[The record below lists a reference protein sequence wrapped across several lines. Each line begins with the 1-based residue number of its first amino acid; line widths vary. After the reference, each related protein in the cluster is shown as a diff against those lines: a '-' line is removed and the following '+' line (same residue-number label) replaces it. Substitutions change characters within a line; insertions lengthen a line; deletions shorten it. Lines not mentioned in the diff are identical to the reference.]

1 MSQNLWAEFPQS
13 YCTEDVQTLLSWVAA
28 GESGTIVG
36 WSGTGKSN
44 LLGFLANRP
53 DVTGPHLPDDS
64 NRYCFLLLD
73 VNSLPEVTVSAFYRG
88 MLQTLYEATKA
99 LQEPTQGDMAALYHD
114 HIALQDPFLLYQAIK
129 AGLHL
134 LCAEGGRHAVWLL
147 DRFDAACRQ
156 FDRPY
161 FDSLRALRDTFKG
174 RLCYL
179 VATRHELARLRDP
192 TEISEFYDIVATHI
206 WWVRPLGYADA
217 RWVITRAERRWGV
230 TFSDP
235 DVEQLIA
242 LTGGHPRL
250 LRTAC
255 DILARESKQGK
266 GSAIGESDLLA
277 RSEIRRECQEVWGD
291 LGEEERQTLRGIV
304 VGTPVEQLSREAL
317 VYLQQSG
324 LVSVSE
330 GRLQPFSSIFGL
342 FVAKLSDQVEEIR
355 LHPETR
361 AVLCG
366 SVPLPVTLTPK
377 EDRLLSYFLEHVG
390 HICTK
395 DALIR
400 AVWPDEVV
408 LEGVRDDRLTQLVR
422 QLRVKIEPDPAD
434 PRYIRTVWGRGY
446 RFVQPDTF
454 ETRMSRRDE

>member
-1 MSQNLWAEFPQS
+1 MSQNPWAEFPKS
-13 YCTEDVQTLLSWVAA
+13 YCAEDVQTLLSWVAA

-44 LLGFLANRP
+44 LLGFLATRP
-53 DVTGPHLPDDS
+53 DVTGPHLPGDS

-88 MLQTLYEATKA
+88 MLQTLHEATKA
-99 LQEPTQGDMAALYHD
+99 SREPTQDGMAALYHD
-114 HIALQDPFLLYQAIK
+114 HIALQDPFLLYQAVK

-147 DRFDAACRQ
+147 DRFDAACQQ
-156 FDRPY
+156 FDRPF

-179 VATRHELARLRDP
+179 VAARHELARLRNP
-192 TEISEFYDIVATHI
+192 TEISEFYDIVTTNT
-206 WWVRPLGYADA
+206 WWVRPLGYSDA
-217 RWVITRAERRWGV
+217 CWVITRAERRWGV
-230 TFSDP
+230 AFSDP

-250 LRTAC
+250 LRIVC
-255 DILARESKQGK
+255 DILARDFKQGK
-266 GSAIGESDLLA
+266 RPAIGEDDWLA
-277 RSEIRRECQEVWGD
+277 RPAIRRECQEIWGD

-304 VGTPVEQLSREAL
+304 LMAPVEQLSGEAL
-317 VYLQQSG
+317 AYLQRSG
-324 LVSVSE
+324 LVSVS
-330 GRLQPFSSIFGL
+330 GGQLRPFSPILSL
-342 FVAKLSDQVEEIR
+342 FVARLGDQVEEIR

-361 AVLCG
+361 AVLRG
-366 SVPLPVTLTPK
+366 SVPLPVTLTPN
-377 EDRLLSYFLEHVG
+377 EDRLLSYFVEHVG

-395 DALIR
+395 DALIQ

-408 LEGVRDDRLTQLVR
+408 LEGVRDDRLTQLIR
-422 QLRVKIEPDPAD
+422 QLRVKIEPDAAH
-434 PRYIRTVWGRGY
+434 PRYIKTVRGRGY
-446 RFVQPDTF
+446 QFVCGSSGSVVQ
-454 ETRMSRRDE
+454 

>member
-1 MSQNLWAEFPQS
+1 MSQNPWAEFPKS
-13 YCTEDVQTLLSWVAA
+13 YCTKDVQTLLSWVAA

-44 LLGFLANRP
+44 LVGFLATRP
-53 DVTGPHLPDDS
+53 DVTGPHLPGDS

-99 LQEPTQGDMAALYHD
+99 LREPVQDGMAAIYHD
-114 HIALQDPFLLYQAIK
+114 HIALQDPFLLYQALK

-134 LCAEGGRHAVWLL
+134 LCAEEGRHAVWLL

-156 FDRPY
+156 FDRPF

-179 VATRHELARLRDP
+179 VATRHELARLQDP
-192 TEISEFYDIVATHI
+192 TEVSEFYDIVATNT

-217 RWVITRAERRWGV
+217 RWVITRAVRRWGV
-230 TFSDP
+230 AFSNSDA
-235 DVEQLIA
+235 EQLIA

-250 LRTAC
+250 LRIAC

-266 GSAIGESDLLA
+266 RSAIGESDLLA
-277 RSEIRRECQEVWGD
+277 RSEIRRECQEIWGD
-291 LGEEERQTLRGIV
+291 LREEERQTLRGIV
-304 VGTPVEQLSREAL
+304 VGAPVEQLSREAL
-317 VYLQQSG
+317 ACLQRSG
-324 LVSVSE
+324 LVSVSK
-330 GRLQPFSSIFGL
+330 GRLRPFSSIFGI
-342 FVAKLSDQVEEIR
+342 FVAELGDQVEEIR

-361 AVLCG
+361 AVLRG
-366 SVPLPVTLTPK
+366 SAQLPVTLTRK
-377 EDRLLSYFLEHVG
+377 EDRLLSYLLEHVG

-395 DALIR
+395 DALIW

-422 QLRVKIEPDPAD
+422 QLRVKIEPDPAN
-434 PRYIRTVWGRGY
+434 PRYIRTVRGRGY
-446 RFVQPDTF
+446 QFVQKGPAQ
-454 ETRMSRRDE
+454 

>member
-1 MSQNLWAEFPQS
+1 MSQNPWAEFPKS

-44 LLGFLANRP
+44 LLGFLAIRP
-53 DVTGPHLPDDS
+53 DVTGPHLPGDGD
-64 NRYCFLLLD
+64 RYCFLLLD

-88 MLQTLYEATKA
+88 MLQTLYETAKA
-99 LQEPTQGDMAALYHD
+99 LRAPTRDGMAALYHD
-114 HIALQDPFLLYQAIK
+114 HIVLQDPFLLYQAVK

-134 LCAEGGRHAVWLL
+134 LCMEEGRYAVWLL
-147 DRFDAACRQ
+147 DRFDAACQQ
-156 FDRPY
+156 FNRPF
-161 FDSLRALRDTFKG
+161 FDSLRALRDAFKG

-192 TEISEFYDIVATHI
+192 TEISEFYDIVATNT

-217 RWVITRAERRWGV
+217 RWVITRAERRWGIAL
-230 TFSDP
+230 SDS

-250 LRTAC
+250 LRIAC

-266 GSAIGESDLLA
+266 GSTMGESDLLA
-277 RSEIRRECQEVWGD
+277 RSEIRRECQEIWGD
-291 LGEEERQTLRGIV
+291 LGEEERQTLQGIV
-304 VGTPVEQLSREAL
+304 VGAPVEQLSREAL
-317 VYLQQSG
+317 AYLQRSG

-330 GRLQPFSSIFGL
+330 GWLQPFSSIFGF
-342 FVAKLSDQVEEIR
+342 FVAKLGDQVEEIR

-361 AVLCG
+361 AVLRG
-366 SVPLPVTLTPK
+366 TVPLPVTLTPK

-390 HICTK
+390 HVCTK
-395 DALIR
+395 DALIQ

-408 LEGVRDDRLTQLVR
+408 LEGVRDDRLTQLIR
-422 QLRVKIEPDPAD
+422 QLRVKIEPDPAN
-434 PRYIRTVWGRGY
+434 PRYIRTVRGRGY
-446 RFVQPDTF
+446 QFVQKG
-454 ETRMSRRDE
+454 

>member
-1 MSQNLWAEFPQS
+1 
-13 YCTEDVQTLLSWVAA
+13 
-28 GESGTIVG
+28 
-36 WSGTGKSN
+36 
-44 LLGFLANRP
+44 
-53 DVTGPHLPDDS
+53 LPGDS
-64 NRYCFLLLD
+64 DSYCFLLLD

-99 LQEPTQGDMAALYHD
+99 LREPTQDDMAALYHD
-114 HIALQDPFLLYQAIK
+114 HIALQDPFLLYQAVK
-129 AGLHL
+129 SGLYL

-147 DRFDAACRQ
+147 DRFDAACQQ
-156 FDRPY
+156 FDRPF
-161 FDSLRALRDTFKG
+161 FDSLRALRETFKG

-179 VATRHELARLRDP
+179 VAARHELARLWDP
-192 TEISEFYDIVATHI
+192 TEISELYDIVAANT

-230 TFSDP
+230 AFSDP

-250 LRTAC
+250 LRIAC
-255 DILARESKQGK
+255 DILARKFKQGK
-266 GSAIGESDLLA
+266 RSLIGEGDLLA
-277 RSEIRRECQEVWGD
+277 RSEIRRECQEIWGD

-304 VGTPVEQLSREAL
+304 LGAPVEQLSREAL
-317 VYLQQSG
+317 VYLQRSG

-330 GRLQPFSSIFGL
+330 GWLQPFSSIFGI
-342 FVAKLSDQVEEIR
+342 FVAKLSDQDEEIR

-361 AVLCG
+361 AVLRG
-366 SVPLPVTLTPK
+366 SVPLPVTLTQK

-395 DALIR
+395 DALIQ

-408 LEGVRDDRLTQLVR
+408 LEGVRDDRLTQLIR
-422 QLRVKIEPDPAD
+422 QLRVKIEPDPAN
-434 PRYIRTVWGRGY
+434 PRYIKTVRGRGY
-446 RFVQPDTF
+446 QFVQKGG
-454 ETRMSRRDE
+454 SG

>member
-1 MSQNLWAEFPQS
+1 MGQNPWAGFPTS
-13 YCTEDVQTLLSWVAA
+13 YCTKDVQTLLSWIAA

-44 LLGFLANRP
+44 LLAFLATRP
-53 DVTGPHLPDDS
+53 DATSPYLPDDS
-64 NRYCFLLLD
+64 DRYCFLLLD

-99 LQEPTQGDMAALYHD
+99 LREPTQDGMAALYHD
-114 HIALQDPFLLYQAIK
+114 HIALQDPFLLYQAVR

-134 LCAEGGRHAVWLL
+134 LCVEGGRHAIWLL
-147 DRFDAACRQ
+147 DRFDAACQQ
-156 FDRPY
+156 FERPF

-179 VATRHELARLRDP
+179 VATRHELTRLRDP
-192 TEISEFYDIVATHI
+192 SKISEFYDIVATNT
-206 WWVRPLGYADA
+206 WWVRPLGYTDA

-230 TFSDP
+230 AFSDP

-250 LRTAC
+250 LRIAC
-255 DILARESKQGK
+255 DILAREFKQGK
-266 GSAIGESDLLA
+266 RSAIGESDLLV
-277 RSEIRRECQEVWGD
+277 RSEIQRECQEIWGD
-291 LGEEERQTLRGIV
+291 LGEEERQTLQGIV
-304 VGTPVEQLSREAL
+304 AGAPVEQLSREAL
-317 VYLQQSG
+317 AYLQRNG

-330 GRLQPFSSIFGL
+330 GRLRPFSSLFSV
-342 FVAKLSDQVEEIR
+342 FVAKLGDQVEEIR

-361 AVLCG
+361 AVLRG
-366 SVPLPVTLTPK
+366 GVQLPVTLTPK

-390 HICTK
+390 HVCTK
-395 DALIR
+395 DALIQ

-408 LEGVRDDRLTQLVR
+408 LEGVRDDRLTQLIR
-422 QLRVKIEPDPAD
+422 QLRVKIEPDPAY
-434 PRYIRTVWGRGY
+434 PRYIRTVRGRGY
-446 RFVQPDTF
+446 QFVQKRST
-454 ETRMSRRDE
+454 DEGR

>member
-1 MSQNLWAEFPQS
+1 MSQNPWAEFPKS

-44 LLGFLANRP
+44 LLGFLAIRA
-53 DVTGPHLPDDS
+53 DVTGLHLPGDS
-64 NRYCFLLLD
+64 DRYCFLLLD

-88 MLQTLYEATKA
+88 MLQALYEATKA
-99 LQEPTQGDMAALYHD
+99 LREPTRDGMAALYHD
-114 HIALQDPFLLYQAIK
+114 HIVLQDPFLLYQAVK
-129 AGLHL
+129 AGLHF
-134 LCAEGGRHAVWLL
+134 LCAEEGRYAVWLL
-147 DRFDAACRQ
+147 DRFDAAFRQ
-156 FDRPY
+156 FDRPF
-161 FDSLRALRDTFKG
+161 FDSLRALRDAFKG

-192 TEISEFYDIVATHI
+192 TEVSEFYDIVATNT
-206 WWVRPLGYADA
+206 WWVRPLGYTDA

-230 TFSDP
+230 SFSDSH
-235 DVEQLIA
+235 VEQLIA

-250 LRTAC
+250 LRIAC

-266 GSAIGESDLLA
+266 RSAIGESDLLA
-277 RSEIRRECQEVWGD
+277 RSEIQRECQEIWGD
-291 LGEEERQTLRGIV
+291 LEEEERQTLRGIV
-304 VGTPVEQLSREAL
+304 LGTPVEQLSSEAL
-317 VYLQQSG
+317 AYLQRSG

-342 FVAKLSDQVEEIR
+342 FVAKLGDQVEEIR

-361 AVLCG
+361 AVLRG

-400 AVWPDEVV
+400 AVWPEEVL

-422 QLRVKIEPDPAD
+422 QLRVKIEPDPAN
-434 PRYIRTVWGRGY
+434 PRYIRTVRGRGY
-446 RFVQPDTF
+446 QFVQKRST
-454 ETRMSRRDE
+454 DEGR